1 MPRRRPESP
10 DWSVIRAAHAAGVS
24 VAALARRHRLAPS
37 TIYRRAKREGWRRA
51 DDRESSPER
60 GVPGHDV
67 PGQDVPGRDD
77 REARRAES
85 GSPARR
91 LVSPAGELAKLRVLA
106 ARLRE
111 RLETMIEGG
120 RENGL
125 VLGARESPAS
135 LLLKL
140 CQISEK
146 IIAVERRLA
155 GQGAATP
162 AELNDEDRAILARF
176 KRRYGVD

>member
-1 MPRRRPESP
+1 
-10 DWSVIRAAHAAGVS
+10 
-24 VAALARRHRLAPS
+24 
-37 TIYRRAKREGWRRA
+37 
-51 DDRESSPER
+51 
-60 GVPGHDV
+60 
-67 PGQDVPGRDD
+67 
-77 REARRAES
+77 
-85 GSPARR
+85 
-91 LVSPAGELAKLRVLA
+91 
-106 ARLRE
+106 
-111 RLETMIEGG
+111 MIEGG

-125 VLGARESPAS
+125 VLGPRESPAS

-155 GQGAATP
+155 GRDAATP

>member
-1 MPRRRPESP
+1 MPRRRLESP
-10 DWSVIRAAHAAGVS
+10 DWSAIRASHAAGVS
-24 VAALARRHRLAPS
+24 VAALARRHCLAPS
-37 TIYRRAKREGWRRA
+37 TIYRRARREGWRRV
-51 DDRESSPER
+51 DGRETGLGR
-60 GVPGHDV
+60 GAR
-67 PGQDVPGRDD
+67 GQDASRQDD
-77 REARRAES
+77 HEARR
-85 GSPARR
+85 P
-91 LVSPAGELAKLRVLA
+91 VSPAGELAKLRALA

-111 RLETMIEGG
+111 RLEAMIEGG
-120 RENGL
+120 QENGL
-125 VLGARESPAS
+125 VLGSRESPAS

-155 GQGAATP
+155 GRDAATP